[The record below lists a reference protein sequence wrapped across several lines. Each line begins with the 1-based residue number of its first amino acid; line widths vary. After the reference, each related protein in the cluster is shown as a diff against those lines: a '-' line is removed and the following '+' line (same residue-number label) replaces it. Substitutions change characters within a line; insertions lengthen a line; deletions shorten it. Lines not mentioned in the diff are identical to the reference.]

1 MHEQHTNVHTYKI
14 QPNHVHLL
22 QAFQK
27 NFCTERWHASL
38 EGSFPPLLWALGLI
52 PSVPELTGSPWSST
66 IALIPTSGWSCR
78 QPLCA
83 ADTCLLM
90 TRPSHRNTHS
100 RPCSLPFP
108 QPVSF
113 HTHLFPL
120 SICVG
125 VCESFS
131 LRYLPLSLTHSVNQ
145 WSL

>member
-1 MHEQHTNVHTYKI
+1 MHEQHTQMYKHIKFNQIMCICCKPFRRISAQNVDTRAH
-14 QPNHVHLL
+14 
-22 QAFQK
+22 
-27 NFCTERWHASL
+27 S
-38 EGSFPPLLWALGLI
+38 PLSVI
-52 PSVPELTGSPWSST
+52 PFVPELTGSPWSST

-90 TRPSHRNTHS
+90 TRPSHRNTHR

-120 SICVG
+120 SICLG
-125 VCESFS
+125 VCESLSFRS
-131 LRYLPLSLTHSVNQ
+131 LPLSLTHSVNQ
-145 WSL
+145 